1 MGRKAAYAKLSR
13 PRLFSV
19 VPRRRLFRLLDERM
33 QHPVVWVEGPPGAGK
48 TALVASYLES
58 RRYGVLW
65 YQLDPGDSDPSTFFY
80 YLGLTAP
87 SRKTRLPVLS
97 PEYLANLEGFTR
109 RFFREFF
116 SRLTPRTVVVFDN
129 YQEVPESSAIHKLIC
144 VALGEIPED
153 VNVIA
158 ISRTS
163 PPAEIAVLQA
173 NSDLAALDW
182 NDLQLTIDETR
193 SIMQARAVD
202 NNDNAQ
208 ALHQLCGGWAAGLT
222 LVLEGARNKD
232 LSIED
237 IPAGTQES
245 IFRYFADQLLGAT
258 SQADQ
263 EILLQSAF
271 FPRITAELA
280 ERMAGNKEAGRL
292 LDSLYRRRLF
302 TDRRSQSR
310 TRLHPQNSVASAMGF
325 ETEHIYEFHA
335 LFRAFLL
342 DAAAKR
348 YSRDEYRALA
358 FRAATLLKEHGSQDS
373 AFSLFCTA
381 HAWEDAGQM
390 ILSVAPGLLSQGRWQ
405 TLRDWIERLPARY
418 LETSPWLNY
427 WLARALIPTDHAQAR
442 ESFERALHVFE
453 PRADRTGQLMCIAGI
468 IWSHFL
474 EARSTERLKSWMS
487 ALDSLL
493 SHDHDFPS
501 ADIEVAALSAFL
513 LGAMW
518 LRPDHPGLHR
528 TAVRLLELM
537 DSDVGLNEKVAVGSF
552 VMQYCKNAASVE
564 LGARFVDKVDSLAK
578 TADVMPLEKANWLAS
593 RGSYFYGIA
602 DLDEALKDL
611 RDARALAQ
619 TEGLAHVE
627 KRALEF
633 LAYTY
638 VFLGNREE
646 AEQALVSQEK
656 LLRQDMPVA
665 LANFYLGR
673 CFLAQLN
680 GQTEEARRFADRARE
695 AAARTTAPFFI
706 LAWDAALVG
715 VYAQARDFD
724 RAEAMVVNA
733 RRQLAGTCYACYD
746 GLLVLGQAY
755 VEHCRGN
762 VSARNACLH
771 EALTWSKERGTP
783 YFFRW
788 MVAGMPVMFS
798 AAIEAKI
805 ETEYVQSLIR
815 SWRVRPPALAAA
827 DWPWPFRIHV
837 LGGFKVFRDSLPLRF
852 NRKAPVR
859 LLEFLKLV
867 ASRGGDSVSADY
879 IKHCLWSD
887 SEGDAADGAFT
898 NALHRLRKLLG
909 DDEVVLLSDGQV
921 SINDRL
927 CQLDLWAFESL
938 CSEVTEL
945 VRSGGPSIEQVA
957 AYVEK
962 LLGLYCGHVLGSE
975 APIWATE
982 GREKARSAFERS
994 VTVLGSALEH
1004 LGDWQTAATLYQR
1017 GIEVDGLAEQ
1027 FYLRLM
1033 VCQKS
1038 LDQRTQ
1044 ATETY
1049 RRLKEMLSIV
1059 LGLKPSPETRAVF
1072 ESLTS
1077 TEAR

>member
-13 PRLFSV
+13 PRLFNV
-19 VPRRRLFRLLDERM
+19 APRRRLFRLLDERM

-80 YLGLTAP
+80 YLGLSAP
-87 SRKTRLPVLS
+87 SRKARLPVLS
-97 PEYLANLEGFTR
+97 PEYLASLEGFTR

-116 SRLTPRTVVVFDN
+116 SRLAPRTVVVFDN
-129 YQEVPESSAIHKLIC
+129 YQEVPGSSAIHKLIC
-144 VALGEIPED
+144 IALGEIPED
-153 VNVIA
+153 INVIA
-158 ISRTS
+158 ISRGA
-163 PPAEIAVLQA
+163 PPAEVTVFQA
-173 NSDLAALDW
+173 NGGLAAVDW
-182 NDLQLTIDETR
+182 SDLQLTLEETN
-193 SIMQARAVD
+193 SIMQARAVA

-222 LVLEGARNKD
+222 LMLEGARNKGR
-232 LSIED
+232 LIKD
-237 IPAGTQES
+237 IPAGTQVS
-245 IFRYFADQLLGAT
+245 IFDYFANQLLGAT

-263 EILLQSAF
+263 EILLQSAL

-280 ERMAGNKEAGRL
+280 EHMTGNKDAGRL
-292 LDSLYRRRLF
+292 LELLYRRRLF
-302 TDRRSQSR
+302 TDRRSHSR
-310 TRLHPQNSVASAMGF
+310 TRLHPQERVASAMGF
-325 ETEHIYEFHA
+325 ESEHIYEFHA

-358 FRAATLLKEHGSQDS
+358 FRAATLLREHGFEDS

-381 HAWEDAGQM
+381 HAWEDAGQ
-390 ILSVAPGLLSQGRWQ
+390 IIVSVAPGLLSQGRWQ
-405 TLRDWIERLPARY
+405 TLRDWIDCLPAQCR
-418 LETSPWLNY
+418 ETSPWLRY
-427 WLARALIPTDHAQAR
+427 WLARALIPTSHSQAR
-442 ESFERALHVFE
+442 ENFERALHTFE
-453 PRADRTGQLMCIAGI
+453 PRSDRTGQLMCIAGI

-474 EARSTERLKSWMS
+474 EARSTECLKSWMA
-487 ALDSLL
+487 ALDPLL
-493 SHDHDFPS
+493 SPDYDFPS
-501 ADIEVAALSAFL
+501 AQIEVAALSAFF
-513 LGAMW
+513 LGAIW
-518 LRPDHPGLHR
+518 LRPDHPGLHI
-528 TAVRLLELM
+528 TALRLLELM
-537 DSDVGLNEKVAVGSF
+537 DSDVGLNDKMAAGSF

-578 TADVMPLEKANWLAS
+578 TAEFMPLERANWLVS
-593 RGSYFYGIA
+593 RGSYFYGVA
-602 DLDEALKDL
+602 DLDKAVKDL
-611 RDARALAQ
+611 RAARTLAQ
-619 TEGLAHVE
+619 AEGLAHVE

-633 LAYTY
+633 LAYSY
-638 VFLGNREE
+638 VFLGSREE
-646 AEQALVSQEK
+646 AEQALMAQEK
-656 LLRQDMPVA
+656 LLRQDLPVA
-665 LANFYLGR
+665 LANYYLGR
-673 CFLAQLN
+673 CFLAQLK
-680 GQTEEARRFADRARE
+680 GQTEEARGFADRARE
-695 AAARTTAPFFI
+695 AAVRTTAPFFI
-706 LAWDAALVG
+706 LGWDAALVG

-724 RAEAMVVNA
+724 KAEAMVVNA

-755 VEHCRGN
+755 VEHLRGN

-815 SWRVRPPALAAA
+815 SWRVRPPALAAH
-827 DWPWPFRIHV
+827 WPWPFRIHV
-837 LGGFKVFRDSLPLRF
+837 LGEFKVFRDSLPLRF

-879 IKHCLWSD
+879 IKHCLWPD
-887 SEGDAADGAFT
+887 GDGDAVDGAFT

-909 DDEVVLLSDGQV
+909 DDEVILLSDGQV
-921 SINDRL
+921 SLNDRV
-927 CQLDLWAFESL
+927 CQLDLWQFASL
-938 CSEVTEL
+938 CSEITQLACSGALSIQQVT
-945 VRSGGPSIEQVA
+945 I
-957 AYVEK
+957 YVDK
-962 LLGLYCGHVLGSE
+962 LLALYNGHVLGSE
-975 APIWATE
+975 APSWAAE
-982 GREKARSAFERS
+982 SREKARSAFERS
-994 VTVLGSALEH
+994 VAVLGSTLEK

-1027 FYLRLM
+1027 FYRRLM

-1038 LDQRTQ
+1038 LDNRAQ

-1049 RRLKEMLSIV
+1049 RRLREMLSIV